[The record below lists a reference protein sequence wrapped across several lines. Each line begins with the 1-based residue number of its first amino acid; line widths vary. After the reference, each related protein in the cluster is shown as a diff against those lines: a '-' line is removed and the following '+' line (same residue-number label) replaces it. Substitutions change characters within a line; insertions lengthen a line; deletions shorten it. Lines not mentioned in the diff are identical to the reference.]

1 MEFFD
6 KLEAFIEK
14 IFEIIAN
21 IFKLFE
27 QEEENAEDT
36 TEPQA

>member
-6 KLEAFIEK
+6 KLEAFIAK

-27 QEEENAEDT
+27 PKEEGTEDE